1 MLSWYIEK
9 RTCFFLM
16 TLNENLPNLAPNIP
30 MKRTKRE
37 VDIDDIPSFSII
49 SKQNVPLFD
58 VVVLLNVVELVTH
71 VTLADD

>member
-1 MLSWYIEK
+1 
-9 RTCFFLM
+9 M
-16 TLNENLPNLAPNIP
+16 TSNENLPNLAPNIP
-30 MKRTKRE
+30 IKRTTSD